1 MLFGKAKRFSSS
13 KQKGLEMKYCAFP
26 TAVLGAAALSALASC
41 GGSGGG
47 LDPAA
52 AQHLVGGTAPTET
65 GAQQNARGSEIIRR
79 SDSLIFTAAILQ
91 AENDSDYLIISPNCS
106 GSTCTFSLGG
116 IQFRS
121 VDIATL
127 LASTGAAETIAPTIL
142 SRRGVTIAEN
152 RSRIGSIDSRTVGS
166 VLRHSVFASEQSSTR
181 FEGIGYAVRG
191 AYSVGDL
198 SGSRP
203 PASGTWLGL
212 MSGIHRLSDDFL
224 LGDAAVRYDASGT
237 GGSLSATFSNISNAT
252 RNRAHTTTAVRFTG
266 ISVSAYGTFKSGY
279 SGNRIQGGFYGS
291 GHAEAS
297 GVFEQSGILGAFG
310 ALRPSE
316 TAAQPSTPTTPIAPI
331 GPLPVSPLDPTPGGP
346 TPVGPA
352 PDAPPT
358 DPVP

>member
-1 MLFGKAKRFSSS
+1 
-13 KQKGLEMKYCAFP
+13 MKYCEFP
-26 TAVLGAAALSALASC
+26 TAVLGAAVLSVLASC

-91 AENDSDYLIISPNCS
+91 AENDLDYLIISPNCS

-127 LASTGAAETIAPTIL
+127 LASTSAAETITPTIL

-166 VLRHSVFASEQSSTR
+166 VLRHSMFASEQSSTR
-181 FEGIGYAVRG
+181 FEGIGYAIRG

-203 PASGTWLGL
+203 PVSGTWLGL
-212 MSGIHRLSDDFL
+212 MSGIHRLSNDFL
-224 LGDAAVRYDASGT
+224 LGDVAVRYDASGT

-252 RNRAHTTTAVRFTG
+252 RNRAHTTTSARFTG
-266 ISVSAYGTFKSGY
+266 ISVSAYGTFESGY
-279 SGNRIQGGFYGS
+279 SGNRIQGGFYGR

-297 GVFEQSGILGAFG
+297 GVFEQSGILGGFG
-310 ALRPSE
+310 TIRQSE
-316 TAAQPSTPTTPIAPI
+316 NAAQPSAPMTPVAPVE
-331 GPLPVSPLDPTPGGP
+331 PSPVSPLDPTPGGR
-346 TPVGPA
+346 TPADPGSVA
-352 PDAPPT
+352 SPT
-358 DPVP
+358 DPGPVPPPADPAP